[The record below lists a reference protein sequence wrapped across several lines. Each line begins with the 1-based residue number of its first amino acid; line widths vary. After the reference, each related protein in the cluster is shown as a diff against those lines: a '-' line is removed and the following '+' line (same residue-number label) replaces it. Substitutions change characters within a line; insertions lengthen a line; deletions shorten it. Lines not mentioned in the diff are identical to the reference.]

1 MEQYRIKERKLLS
14 LRQFD
19 IIKNKIQLNTFGRFY
34 WLHLMIHE
42 LGSIH
47 LPNCKKLWRTVKC
60 GRFYKQK
67 EKEQGG
73 Y

>member
-1 MEQYRIKERKLLS
+1 
-14 LRQFD
+14 
-19 IIKNKIQLNTFGRFY
+19 
-34 WLHLMIHE
+34 MIHE

-47 LPNCKKLWRTVKC
+47 LPNSKKLWRTVQY